1 MKIGFWLTEMG
12 RAGRG
17 MNEPG
22 WLAGALALLA
32 GPALAADPVGNWL
45 VADKTA
51 IIRIAPCAQAYCG
64 TIAWTSQ
71 PGTDEHNPDPAKR
84 DRPIVGT
91 QILLGMTPVAADRW
105 DGEIYNPENGKTY
118 TGHLILRQPDVLRVE
133 GCLLFFCGGE
143 NWTRTR

>member
-1 MKIGFWLTEMG
+1 MRKAWCVAAM
-12 RAGRG
+12 
-17 MNEPG
+17 
-22 WLAGALALLA
+22 LALSA
-32 GPALAADPVGNWL
+32 TPGLAADPAGNWL

-71 PGTDEHNPDPAKR
+71 PGLDENNPDPSKR

-91 QILLGMTPVAADRW
+91 QILMGMRPAGGGGGNRW

-118 TGHLILRQPDVLRVE
+118 SGHVILTGPDVLRIE

-143 NWTRTR
+143 NWTRSR